1 MEMSRRRIYVDERP
15 SKRSFDIAM
24 FTAGYLVVA
33 VIVCILWYS
42 VLPLSWDL
50 LLWVFIVPALIGFGL
65 SWIAKKIEKIEE
77 TW

>member
-1 MEMSRRRIYVDERP
+1 MSRRRIYVDERP

-33 VIVCILWYS
+33 VI
-42 VLPLSWDL
+42 L